1 MDSFEVLNFGSL
13 NIDHVY
19 CVDHFVRPGETLE
32 SLNYSV
38 FCGGKGLNQSVAL
51 ARAGVKTAHAG
62 KIGRDGIFLKEFLE
76 ESGAQTSHILIGDTP
91 TGHACIQI
99 DAGGQNSII
108 LYGGANAEISD
119 NEIIS
124 ILDTVAPGTWLL
136 LQNEINSI
144 PFIIDEAGKRQLK
157 IAFNP
162 APCNDAVRNYPL
174 DKVDLIFVNEIEAA
188 QLSSCSGSFED
199 IADAM
204 QKMLPDTQIVM
215 TLGENGAYYFSGSK
229 RIFTPAVQTR
239 VVDTTGAGDT
249 FCGYFLASLLRG
261 YTPEKAMEYA
271 ARAAAIT
278 VSRPGAGSS
287 IPSAGEIF

>member
-76 ESGAQTSHILIGDTP
+76 ESGALTSHILIGNTP

-99 DAGGQNSII
+99 DANGQNSII
-108 LYGGANAEISD
+108 LYGGANTEISD
-119 NEIIS
+119 DEIIS
-124 ILDTVAPGTWLL
+124 ILDTAAPGSWLL

-144 PFIIDEAGKRQLK
+144 PFIINEAKKRELK

-162 APCNDAVRNYPL
+162 APCSDDVRNYPL
-174 DKVDLIFVNEIEAA
+174 NKVDLIFVNEIEAA
-188 QLSSCSGSFED
+188 QLSSCCGNFED

-204 QKMLPDTQIVM
+204 QKMLPQTQIVM
-215 TLGENGAYYFSGSK
+215 TLGENGAYYLAGGK
-229 RIFTPAVQTR
+229 RIFTPAVKTD

-261 YTPEKAMEYA
+261 HAPEKAMDYA

-278 VSRPGAGSS
+278 VSRPGAGIS
-287 IPSAGEIF
+287 IPCAREIF